1 MIFYILLC
9 VAIISTSK
17 INLENRFIRES
28 PPYDMRDHPGMIR
41 NYINQFLNPIS
52 LNLLGILSYWPTEN
66 QSLYIVGD
74 CDLGDCKICTLNIAN
89 GYGFADAQNCWRIA
103 QNIRVTTHWKEGC
116 PIKFRC
122 LKGYVLEGK
131 HNYICINGSWNSQ
144 DGISRS
150 SDPNPPSCKYL
161 FMSFGFE

>member
-52 LNLLGILSYWPTEN
+52 VIILCSVLLIHRKPITIYYRRLRFRRLQDLYSQYCKRIWFRRRSELHDNCTKH
-66 QSLYIVGD
+66 QSNYPLEGMVSNKISMHER
-74 CDLGDCKICTLNIAN
+74 ICTGRKTQIYLHQRELDFS
-89 GYGFADAQNCWRIA
+89 GWHQS
-103 QNIRVTTHWKEGC
+103 K
-116 PIKFRC
+116 
-122 LKGYVLEGK
+122 L
-131 HNYICINGSWNSQ
+131 
-144 DGISRS
+144 RS
-150 SDPNPPSCKYL
+150 
-161 FMSFGFE
+161 